1 MTGFIY
7 RKKIQDLT
15 ITNFILNNIH
25 FMRRR
30 RNIPQMHTWAPPES
44 PSPAPGRFTPV
55 PHWPSRLRRR
65 EAVARVPHA
74 HPIHNNISNPPIHP
88 IKILGENWSWD
99 ARFSG
104 EHTISRRAHVHALA
118 STSAAVKKPRGT
130 VCVCVAVVV
139 ALAALES
146 WEEQR
151 ESGG

>member
-1 MTGFIY
+1 MLICAIRGGWSTGGTVTGFIY

-88 IKILGENWSWD
+88 GRKLELGREIL
-99 ARFSG
+99 
-104 EHTISRRAHVHALA
+104 RRAHD
-118 STSAAVKKPRGT
+118 
-130 VCVCVAVVV
+130 
-139 ALAALES
+139 LAARS
-146 WEEQR
+146 R
-151 ESGG
+151 PRPRIHKRRG